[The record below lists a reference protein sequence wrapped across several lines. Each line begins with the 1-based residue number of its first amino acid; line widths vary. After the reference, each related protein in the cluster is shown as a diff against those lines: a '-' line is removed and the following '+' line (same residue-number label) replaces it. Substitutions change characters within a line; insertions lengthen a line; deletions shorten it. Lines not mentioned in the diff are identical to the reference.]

1 MYRVIN
7 VADSGKT
14 KQLMKEANECKG
26 FIVCRNT
33 NSMARKADA
42 YGFKDVGIL
51 SYDDYFDLVK
61 YAKTK
66 NLKFYIDELETFI
79 EAICPGFAGYSMTL
93 EEGNESR

>member
-1 MYRVIN
+1 
-7 VADSGKT
+7 
-14 KQLMKEANECKG
+14 MKEANECKG
-26 FIVCRNT
+26 FIVCKNT
-33 NSMARKADA
+33 NSIARKADA

-93 EEGNESR
+93 EEGNENR